1 LKVKKLITRLIV
13 IYCADKYMFHYETK

>member
-1 LKVKKLITRLIV
+1 VKAKKLITRLIV